1 MKKLGD
7 KLVEEFTENIDEVK
21 IAGVALFEYGHECA
35 CFYTFFVV
43 LSVIALTISIEIG
56 VYFAYKYMNH
66 VKKTTAKESFNY

>member
-56 VYFAYKYMNH
+56 V
-66 VKKTTAKESFNY
+66 